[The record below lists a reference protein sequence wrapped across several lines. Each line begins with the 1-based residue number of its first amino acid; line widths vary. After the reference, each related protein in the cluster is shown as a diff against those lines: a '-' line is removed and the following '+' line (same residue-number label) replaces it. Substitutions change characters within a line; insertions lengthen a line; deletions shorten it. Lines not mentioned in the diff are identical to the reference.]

1 MKTKDRV
8 IFHIDE
14 ESNWTQLL
22 NNIKNLKNAYLEND
36 EDVEIEILA
45 NANAV
50 KYYVEKENEE
60 DNKKIIQE
68 WTKKDVTFVACHN
81 SLKGQNITE
90 KNLCAEV
97 QTVPAVVAE
106 LVKKQ
111 KAGYAYIKL

>member
-1 MKTKDRV
+1 MKTKDQV
-8 IFHIDE
+8 IFHIDQ

-22 NNIKNLKNAYLEND
+22 NNIKNLKSAYSEND

-50 KYYVEKENEE
+50 KYYEEKEDEE

-97 QTVPAVVAE
+97 QTVPAGVAE